1 MITSTPNR
9 FYLWAALA
17 AAAIAFAGFART
29 YYLKAWFGTPEIS
42 FLVHAHGVVM
52 TLWVVLFI
60 VQVRLVAMGRRD
72 LHRKLGVAGAV
83 LAVAIVVLGLFTA
96 VSAARRGIPV
106 GPPPLVFMAITMSVV
121 VVFAIFVI
129 AALLY
134 RKRGDYHKRLMV
146 LATLTVIQPAV
157 ARVTI
162 EATGIFNPLLFSAV
176 TDVMLLLFIAWDT
189 WRNRRLHPAFGWGMA
204 FFLLSQPARFM
215 VAQSATWLGFAQWL
229 VGAGQ

>member
-42 FLVHAHGVVM
+42 SLVHAHGVVM

-134 RKRGDYHKRLMV
+134 RKRVAPRFRLGDGVFR
-146 LATLTVIQPAV
+146 AV
-157 ARVTI
+157 AAGALHGRAVGGV
-162 EATGIFNPLLFSAV
+162 AGVRAMARRSRAVGRGPCFV
-176 TDVMLLLFIAWDT
+176 TD
-189 WRNRRLHPAFGWGMA
+189 P
-204 FFLLSQPARFM
+204 S
-215 VAQSATWLGFAQWL
+215 S
-229 VGAGQ
+229 